1 MEAESFCPA
10 AHPLKH
16 SAWAGGTAARDT
28 TTALDGRLAG
38 TPGDGAS
45 VSQWGKM
52 RSGTRELLHEQRL
65 PGPRHGHNLRQREVC
80 WAEAALGEGRERAGG
95 WGAQQGL
102 TGLQKTNIRMRL
114 VSKPPLAA
122 VWGWPGSHIR
132 ARDSGGNPPQRGS
145 LCRRPPAHGQC

>member
-1 MEAESFCPA
+1 MSRGCQG
-10 AHPLKH
+10 H
-16 SAWAGGTAARDT
+16 GMGTTSD
-28 TTALDGRLAG
+28 
-38 TPGDGAS
+38 
-45 VSQWGKM
+45 
-52 RSGTRELLHEQRL
+52 
-65 PGPRHGHNLRQREVC
+65 
-80 WAEAALGEGRERAGG
+80 RERCAGQRRPWVKAG
-95 WGAQQGL
+95 SGQGVWGAQQGL